1 MYGLNDYFASSWEN
15 DFNFHLI
22 HGLDNLNRVGHNHFK
37 STQCSHKSYY
47 LTVMFSNICNIRPA
61 FSVPY

>member
-22 HGLDNLNRVGHNHFK
+22 HGLESDTIISKALDVHINHI
-37 STQCSHKSYY
+37 
-47 LTVMFSNICNIRPA
+47 N
-61 FSVPY
+61 